1 MKKKIIILVLI
12 AIGASGLTGILPIS
26 ISLSPA
32 EKLVLVEGISNRVIS
47 PSILASGFL
56 AHEEEVMLSSEV
68 IGKVAELF
76 VEEGE
81 PVSAGDLV
89 LRVDDKNFLAGLEQS
104 EAAVRINSIDIER
117 QKVRV
122 ENLERQFQRSEALFG
137 RDLIGEEEY
146 ESLRNQ
152 LDLARID
159 YLSSQE
165 RLAQS
170 NAQLDQVLDNLSKTQ
185 IISPIDGVVTS
196 LDIKVG
202 ETAIASSTN
211 IPGSSLMTIAN
222 PSSIYTEVLVDEADI
237 ANIRVGQKAEIVAI
251 AYPDEPMQGT
261 VRFIANTA
269 KIAQGRTGLSFVV
282 KIDIEDPGE
291 VTLRPGMSC
300 RAEIFTQDDRL
311 VTAVPI
317 EAVLFEEDKAENRSD
332 HFIFLNNQGIAKK
345 TKVEV
350 GLSDDEF
357 QELLSEIDSDVD
369 VIVGPNRELRNLV
382 DGDRIGELVENDDPE
397 QRGRGN
403 SELETDMDLISLID
417 ISKHYQMGG
426 QTVKA
431 LDSVTVHIAKNDYLA
446 FIGSSGSGKSTMLNI
461 LGCLDRPSTG
471 TYHLNGKDVDS
482 LTENELSEI
491 RNLEIGFIF
500 QSFNLLPRSTALA
513 NVMQPLVYRN
523 ISYKA
528 RKKLAL
534 EALQRVGLD
543 SRVSHFPNQLSGGQ
557 RQRVAIARALVTEPS
572 ILLADEPT
580 GNLDSRTTDEI
591 MILFDE
597 LHHDGH
603 TLIIVTHEP
612 EIADHCK
619 RVVELKDGRIFADS
633 RH

>member
-332 HFIFLNNQGIAKK
+332 HFIFLNNQGVAKK

-382 DGDRIGELVENDDPE
+382 DGDRIGELVENEDPE
-397 QRGRGN
+397 QRGRGGRF
-403 SELETDMDLISLID
+403 
-417 ISKHYQMGG
+417 Q
-426 QTVKA
+426 
-431 LDSVTVHIAKNDYLA
+431 
-446 FIGSSGSGKSTMLNI
+446 FRIGN
-461 LGCLDRPSTG
+461 
-471 TYHLNGKDVDS
+471 
-482 LTENELSEI
+482 
-491 RNLEIGFIF
+491 
-500 QSFNLLPRSTALA
+500 
-513 NVMQPLVYRN
+513 
-523 ISYKA
+523 
-528 RKKLAL
+528 
-534 EALQRVGLD
+534 
-543 SRVSHFPNQLSGGQ
+543 
-557 RQRVAIARALVTEPS
+557 
-572 ILLADEPT
+572 
-580 GNLDSRTTDEI
+580 
-591 MILFDE
+591 
-597 LHHDGH
+597 
-603 TLIIVTHEP
+603 
-612 EIADHCK
+612 
-619 RVVELKDGRIFADS
+619 
-633 RH
+633 

>member
-1 MKKKIIILVLI
+1 LVSWENLPAFRAGLLFEAKAMKKKIIILVLI
-12 AIGASGLTGILPIS
+12 AIGASGLAGILPIS
-26 ISLSPA
+26 ISLSPT
-32 EKLVLVEGISNRVIS
+32 EKLVLVESISNRIIS

-332 HFIFLNNQGIAKK
+332 HFIFLNDQGVAKK

-382 DGDRIGELVENDDPE
+382 DGDRIGELIENDDPE
-397 QRGRGN
+397 QRGRGG
-403 SELETDMDLISLID
+403 SF
-417 ISKHYQMGG
+417 Q
-426 QTVKA
+426 
-431 LDSVTVHIAKNDYLA
+431 
-446 FIGSSGSGKSTMLNI
+446 FRIGN
-461 LGCLDRPSTG
+461 
-471 TYHLNGKDVDS
+471 
-482 LTENELSEI
+482 
-491 RNLEIGFIF
+491 
-500 QSFNLLPRSTALA
+500 
-513 NVMQPLVYRN
+513 
-523 ISYKA
+523 
-528 RKKLAL
+528 
-534 EALQRVGLD
+534 
-543 SRVSHFPNQLSGGQ
+543 
-557 RQRVAIARALVTEPS
+557 
-572 ILLADEPT
+572 
-580 GNLDSRTTDEI
+580 
-591 MILFDE
+591 
-597 LHHDGH
+597 
-603 TLIIVTHEP
+603 
-612 EIADHCK
+612 
-619 RVVELKDGRIFADS
+619 
-633 RH
+633 

>member
-1 MKKKIIILVLI
+1 MKKKILILVLI
-12 AIGASGLTGILPIS
+12 AIGASGLAGILPIS
-26 ISLSPA
+26 ISLSPN
-32 EKLVLVEGISNRVIS
+32 EKLVLVESISNRIIS

-332 HFIFLNNQGIAKK
+332 HFIFLNDQGVAKK

-382 DGDRIGELVENDDPE
+382 DGDRIGELVENDGPE
-397 QRGRGN
+397 QRGRGGRF
-403 SELETDMDLISLID
+403 
-417 ISKHYQMGG
+417 Q
-426 QTVKA
+426 
-431 LDSVTVHIAKNDYLA
+431 
-446 FIGSSGSGKSTMLNI
+446 FRIGN
-461 LGCLDRPSTG
+461 
-471 TYHLNGKDVDS
+471 
-482 LTENELSEI
+482 
-491 RNLEIGFIF
+491 
-500 QSFNLLPRSTALA
+500 
-513 NVMQPLVYRN
+513 
-523 ISYKA
+523 
-528 RKKLAL
+528 
-534 EALQRVGLD
+534 
-543 SRVSHFPNQLSGGQ
+543 
-557 RQRVAIARALVTEPS
+557 
-572 ILLADEPT
+572 
-580 GNLDSRTTDEI
+580 
-591 MILFDE
+591 
-597 LHHDGH
+597 
-603 TLIIVTHEP
+603 
-612 EIADHCK
+612 
-619 RVVELKDGRIFADS
+619 
-633 RH
+633 

>member
-12 AIGASGLTGILPIS
+12 AIGASGLAGILPIS
-26 ISLSPA
+26 ISLSPT
-32 EKLVLVEGISNRVIS
+32 EKLVLVESISNRIIS

-332 HFIFLNNQGIAKK
+332 HFIFLNNQGVAKK

-397 QRGRGN
+397 QRGRGG
-403 SELETDMDLISLID
+403 SF
-417 ISKHYQMGG
+417 Q
-426 QTVKA
+426 
-431 LDSVTVHIAKNDYLA
+431 
-446 FIGSSGSGKSTMLNI
+446 FRIGN
-461 LGCLDRPSTG
+461 
-471 TYHLNGKDVDS
+471 
-482 LTENELSEI
+482 
-491 RNLEIGFIF
+491 
-500 QSFNLLPRSTALA
+500 
-513 NVMQPLVYRN
+513 
-523 ISYKA
+523 
-528 RKKLAL
+528 
-534 EALQRVGLD
+534 
-543 SRVSHFPNQLSGGQ
+543 
-557 RQRVAIARALVTEPS
+557 
-572 ILLADEPT
+572 
-580 GNLDSRTTDEI
+580 
-591 MILFDE
+591 
-597 LHHDGH
+597 
-603 TLIIVTHEP
+603 
-612 EIADHCK
+612 
-619 RVVELKDGRIFADS
+619 
-633 RH
+633 

>member
-1 MKKKIIILVLI
+1 MRKKIIILVLI

-32 EKLVLVEGISNRVIS
+32 EKLVLVEGISNRIIS

-317 EAVLFEEDKAENRSD
+317 EAVVFEEDKAENRSD
-332 HFIFLNNQGIAKK
+332 HFIFLNDQGVAKK

-357 QELLSEIDSDVD
+357 QELLSEIDTDVD

-382 DGDRIGELVENDDPE
+382 DGDRIGELVEDGDPE
-397 QRGRGN
+397 GRGRGGRF
-403 SELETDMDLISLID
+403 
-417 ISKHYQMGG
+417 Q
-426 QTVKA
+426 
-431 LDSVTVHIAKNDYLA
+431 
-446 FIGSSGSGKSTMLNI
+446 FRIGN
-461 LGCLDRPSTG
+461 
-471 TYHLNGKDVDS
+471 
-482 LTENELSEI
+482 
-491 RNLEIGFIF
+491 
-500 QSFNLLPRSTALA
+500 
-513 NVMQPLVYRN
+513 
-523 ISYKA
+523 
-528 RKKLAL
+528 
-534 EALQRVGLD
+534 
-543 SRVSHFPNQLSGGQ
+543 
-557 RQRVAIARALVTEPS
+557 
-572 ILLADEPT
+572 
-580 GNLDSRTTDEI
+580 
-591 MILFDE
+591 
-597 LHHDGH
+597 
-603 TLIIVTHEP
+603 
-612 EIADHCK
+612 
-619 RVVELKDGRIFADS
+619 
-633 RH
+633 